1 MDMGVKSIQLKASSL
16 IETLVSMVIILI
28 VFGIGMLIFV
38 NITKASKSE
47 MYKNTNEL
55 MTSWSQQLEAT
66 GFDGNLTGEM
76 LQDSI
81 LLIYEV
87 SNLKEYEDRLRLVI
101 YSKRIQDRKTTDS
114 VVRYIE
120 RKTENEGQR

>member
-1 MDMGVKSIQLKASSL
+1 MEVKTFELKASTL
-16 IETLVSMVIILI
+16 VETLVSMVIILI

-47 MYKNTNEL
+47 TRKNTDEL

-87 SNLKEYEDRLRLVI
+87 SDLEEYEDRLRLVI
-101 YSKRIQDRKTTDS
+101 YSKRPEDKKITDS
-114 VVRYIE
+114 LVRYIE
-120 RKTENEGQR
+120 TKTENREQP